1 MVGEVIDGEA
11 IIMDLRSGAYY
22 SADALGGAIWQAVE
36 DGASHH
42 QILAAAAAHYPDVR
56 ALPDE
61 VEAFLKDI
69 LDRDLVRKAALT
81 GAEPAFAA
89 PADAYQRPVLSVH
102 EDMEDL
108 ITLDPIHDVSEVGWP
123 TRKVEAG

>member
-1 MVGEVIDGEA
+1 
-11 IIMDLRSGAYY
+11 MDLRSGAYY
-22 SADALGGAIWQAVE
+22 SADALGGAIWKAVE
-36 DGASHH
+36 DGASHQ
-42 QILAAAAAHYPDVR
+42 QILAAAAARYPDVR

-61 VEAFLKDI
+61 VDAFLKDL

-123 TRKVEAG
+123 TRKAEAG